1 MAHPPSPSAPGRAF
15 HQASFRVARCRLAEY
30 LFEHPAGHRMAGPA
44 PMTQI
49 PSIESLQTSL
59 AYRFT
64 NKLLLEEALTHSSY
78 VNERKPAEG
87 SHNERLEFLGDA
99 VLSLVMSEYLASR
112 LPHYPEGALSKL
124 KAKLVSE
131 SSLARVARRLKLGEH
146 LRLGR
151 GEERS
156 KGREKDSLLSDAIE
170 AVIAAVHL
178 DGGFA
183 ASRAVTLRLFEDE
196 LRSAVED
203 RRPGAEDYKTQ
214 LQEWCQKRYD
224 QLPRYDIV
232 RESGPDH
239 DKVFEVQVSVKGHAL
254 GTGIGRSK
262 KEAEQSAAKQALERT
277 ERPGDQRVVR

>member
-1 MAHPPSPSAPGRAF
+1 MTPSSSTDG
-15 HQASFRVARCRLAEY
+15 
-30 LFEHPAGHRMAGPA
+30 
-44 PMTQI
+44 
-49 PSIESLQTSL
+49 LQTVL

-64 NKLLLEEALTHSSY
+64 NEALLEEALTHSSY

-112 LPHYPEGALSKL
+112 LPLYSEGALSKL

-146 LRLGR
+146 LKLGR

-156 KGREKDSLLSDAIE
+156 GGREKDSLLSDAIE

-183 ASRAVTLRLFEDE
+183 ASRSVTLRLFEDE
-196 LRSAVED
+196 LRTAVED

-214 LQEWCQKRYD
+214 FQEWCQKRYD
-224 QLPRYDIV
+224 RLPRYDTV

-239 DKVFEVQVSVKGHAL
+239 DKVFEVQVSVKDHVL

-262 KEAEQSAAKQALERT
+262 KEAEQLAAKQALERT
-277 ERPGDQRVVR
+277 ESPANKSVLR